1 NEKIKYEN
9 LIKKQDDILEQAK
22 INQKQNQ
29 EFKKLQEENE
39 LKVDLLQKFY
49 ANTLCYKDFYDF
61 LKVLN
66 SHQAYI
72 EALYVKNNDFTI
84 ELKNDYE
91 FYEDFKKHHFV
102 LKNKEVNNGKI
113 TLIFEKSL

>member
-1 NEKIKYEN
+1 MAFVCGVLLALVYPLYLYTQKSFYENEKIKYEN

-49 ANTLCYKDFYDF
+49 A
-61 LKVLN
+61 
-66 SHQAYI
+66 
-72 EALYVKNNDFTI
+72 
-84 ELKNDYE
+84 
-91 FYEDFKKHHFV
+91 
-102 LKNKEVNNGKI
+102 
-113 TLIFEKSL
+113 